1 MRTIEMTARVDE
13 QGKML
18 LELPSDVPPGEYR
31 IVVVFANREE
41 ASLTVQPTR
50 TPKPP
55 LKVHI
60 FEWEGWPKDATFSR
74 EELYDD
80 VEY

>member
-1 MRTIEMTARVDE
+1 MRTIELNAKVDE

-18 LELPSDVPPGEYR
+18 LELPPDIAPGDYKLVLV
-31 IVVVFANREE
+31 ITDHVA
-41 ASLTVQPTR
+41 TVTAQPTR

-60 FEWEGWPKDATFSR
+60 FDWEGWSKDATFSR

>member
-1 MRTIEMTARVDE
+1 MRTIEMSAKVDE
-13 QGKML
+13 EGKMF
-18 LELPSDVPPGEYR
+18 LELPPDVLPGEYQ
-31 IVVVFANREE
+31 IVMVLQE
-41 ASLTVQPTR
+41 ASPMVQPVKP
-50 TPKPP
+50 PKPP
-55 LKVHI
+55 LKLHI